1 MKNIRFFLHL
11 LLLTA
16 LTAALYPLLVLLRL
30 WSGAAN
36 WTVPA
41 MTAAL
46 VACAW
51 MGTLFPLLLR
61 RQYARHP
68 RWINGCIWGITL
80 LLCLAGIFAAPYP
93 TQFSRILLGLAL
105 GGCFFGGA
113 RLVFHPLEHL
123 AYAYVFVGLCI
134 WNCFSGFLIY
144 LNGAELPFL
153 PMVLLF
159 AGNAAL
165 FALIHNRDA
174 MERMLSG
181 RDGDTWE
188 LPTEIRRSNG
198 KLMGILC
205 GTGLVLILCSRPLAK
220 AMRWLWRW
228 FYTGCFYVLRW
239 LLSLGSTSD
248 AADMPESANETLM
261 QLPQNSTS
269 GWVRLVIELV
279 LLAAALALVI
289 WKRHEIGDAI
299 LSAWLSLRQWFR
311 AHLQKNHAAREEQTG
326 GAYCDYVED
335 LLRHEKPAA
344 NTTAL
349 HGSRSWKKAY
359 RRYHKL
365 SQGAERFR
373 LGYALLLAKLPED
386 AARPSDSPAEIFA
399 SLRVTFAEQEYT
411 LSQWETVT
419 NAYNALRYGDVLPER
434 EAFLAMDMLLKQEK

>member
-123 AYAYVFVGLCI
+123 AHAYVFVGLCI